1 MWQRYRYADSDDEN
15 DDNNDD
21 GDHYDD
27 AAVEFLG

>member
-1 MWQRYRYADSDDEN
+1 MWQRYRYADTDDEN

>member
-1 MWQRYRYADSDDEN
+1 MWQCYRYADSDDEN